1 MPAKSYGMICPI
13 SKACEILTPRWT
25 IPILTE
31 MGYNGYTKFSDL
43 KRVLGNISPAI
54 LSKRLSEMEAV
65 GLIERIENKA
75 KGTIDY
81 LPTDKAKALVPI
93 LDALAEWTQKHIEA
107 ELAVCS
113 YDLSQLMW
121 YLRQMIVVNELPR
134 RRVVVRMN
142 FADEEGP
149 FPVYWLVYEPHS
161 GIVEACV
168 DVPSFDVDLYIETTK
183 LSFGAIFYGRTSVA
197 REVAEGRMFFSGD
210 KVLERTIDRWLPRA
224 ALASVEGTLQLA
236 AAE

>member
-1 MPAKSYGMICPI
+1 MPRKSYGLICPI

-31 MGYNGYTKFSDL
+31 MAYNGYTKFSDL

-54 LSKRLSEMEAV
+54 LSKRLSEMEKV
-65 GLIERIENKA
+65 GLIERIEDKA
-75 KGTIDY
+75 KGAVDY

-113 YDLSQLMW
+113 YDLSQLIW
-121 YLRQMIVVNELPR
+121 YLRQMIVVDELPR

-142 FADEEGP
+142 FTDEEGP
-149 FPVYWLVYEPHS
+149 FPVYWLVYEPQS

-183 LSFGAIFYGRTSVA
+183 LSFGAIFYGRSSIS
-197 REVAEGRMFFSGD
+197 REIEEGRMFLSGD
-210 KVLERTIDRWLPRA
+210 KVLERTIDRWMPRS
-224 ALASVEGTLQLA
+224 ALASVEDTLQLA

>member
-1 MPAKSYGMICPI
+1 MPAKSYGLICPI

-65 GLIERIENKA
+65 GLIERIEDKA
-75 KGTIDY
+75 RGTVDY
-81 LPTDKAKALVPI
+81 LPTEKAKALIPI
-93 LDALAEWTQKHIEA
+93 LDALAEWTQKHIDA
-107 ELAVCS
+107 ELAVGC

-121 YLRQMIVVNELPR
+121 YLRQMIVVEELPR
-134 RRVVVRMN
+134 RRLVVRIN
-142 FADEEGP
+142 FTDEEGP
-149 FPVYWLVYEPHS
+149 FPVYWLVYEPQN
-161 GIVEACV
+161 GVVEACV
-168 DVPSFDVDLYIETTK
+168 DVPSFEVDLYIETTK
-183 LSFGAIFYGRTSVA
+183 LSFGAVFYGRTCIS
-197 REVAEGRMFFSGD
+197 REVAEGRMFLSGD
-210 KVLERTIDRWLPRA
+210 KVLERTIERWMPQA
-224 ALASVEGTLQLA
+224 ALASVEGTLQMT

>member
-31 MGYNGYTKFSDL
+31 MGYNGYTKFTDL

-65 GLIERIENKA
+65 GLIERIEDKG

-81 LPTDKAKALVPI
+81 LPTDKANALVPI

-113 YDLSQLMW
+113 YDLSRLMW

-183 LSFGAIFYGRTSVA
+183 LSFGAVFYGRTSVA
-197 REVAEGRMFFSGD
+197 REVAEGRMFLSGD
-210 KVLERTIDRWLPRA
+210 KVLERTIDRWMPRA